1 MSLFRSLFL
10 GFTLV
15 LFLSS
20 GQCGHQIVRDGQKT
34 NQFHSEADTC
44 DGDIGQQQIEHCE
57 EEIDQYEYE
66 HKTDQFYDHK
76 IDKSKAGLD
85 NVWIAKI
92 FSNVMWNFAANSSL
106 NSECAHQG
114 LLYRQHLENNTHW
127 AIRSKF

>member
-10 GFTLV
+10 AFTLV
-15 LFLSS
+15 LFFSS
-20 GQCGHQIVRDGQKT
+20 GQCGHQIVRHGQKT

-44 DGDIGQQQIEHCE
+44 DGDIGQQQIEHCGE
-57 EEIDQYEYE
+57 GIDQYGYE
-66 HKTDQFYDHK
+66 HKADLYDHK
-76 IDKSKAGLD
+76 IDKSKTGLD